1 MELVEKGDMIESY
14 LTEKMFN
21 NEPFLDEMA
30 TDEGKIHSHW
40 KPIAK
45 YYNQIGSEKMG
56 QFQEEVARQLRE
68 NGVTYNVYGDPD
80 GMNRPWILDPVPMVF
95 ESQEWEELD
104 KGLVQRTEL
113 LNLILKDLYS
123 EQTLIK
129 EGFIPFELIYNH
141 RGYLRQAQHIKLD
154 GDQQLIQYSSDLAR
168 GPNGKMWVLHDRTD
182 APSGA
187 GYTFENR
194 AAMTRVF
201 PELIRENHVRKITS
215 YYQTFKNTL
224 SNLTLNNKENPRVV
238 LLSPGPTNETFF
250 EHAYISSFMGFTLA
264 FGEDLTVSGGYV
276 WLKTIKGLEK
286 VDVIIRRVD
295 DLFCDPLEYRNDS
308 HLGVVGLMEAVRQ
321 KKVLVINP
329 LGCRVLENPGLM
341 AFLPKISKHLLGQ
354 DLSLP
359 SVATWWCGQPKEM
372 KYVFEH
378 METLVIRNIYRGTA
392 HKSVFGGELSKTE
405 LEKLKQSIKRNP
417 YMFVGQEMVDFSTSP
432 SWIDNKLE
440 ARNAVFRSYVVA
452 DTESKSYKVMPGG
465 LSRSSPKKGA
475 FLVSN
480 QTGGI
485 SKDTWVLGK
494 KREST
499 PNYLATIKTQP
510 LIRNVLPSRTGERLF
525 WLGRYLERSAYT
537 VRLIRMTLL
546 SYNEAD
552 EDIHVYENPV
562 LGTMLKTL
570 TALTGTLPG
579 FQEKATLKNP
589 EPELLSLVHDISKS
603 GTLAYSIQS
612 FLTNAYAV
620 RDRLSLD
627 TWRILDSISEE
638 LTRMRKSETT
648 LMQAYHNL
656 DNMVIKLMA
665 FYGLNIDNMT
675 REPTWHLLN
684 IGRFIESAAN
694 NCTILKNMLHQSFD
708 LEDNKELMENTLRCN
723 ESLVTYRYRY
733 RSNLEMHGV
742 LSLLI
747 LHEDNPRSL
756 IFQLL
761 EIDSHLKT
769 LPNQEEAELF
779 SIERKKLLE
788 AITKIRLCDIDV
800 LATVDPET
808 KQYHELNHFLDQII
822 ELLHDTSDVIYQN
835 YFSHTGSGY
844 SMIQTS
850 VLPEI

>member
-1 MELVEKGDMIESY
+1 MIQSY
-14 LTEKMFN
+14 LIDQMFN

-30 TDEGKIHSHW
+30 TDQGKINPHW
-40 KPIAK
+40 EKIAK
-45 YYNQIGSEKMG
+45 YYDQIGSERMG
-56 QFQEEVARQLRE
+56 QFHEEVGRQLRE
-68 NGVTYNVYGDPD
+68 NGVTYNVYGDPH

-95 ESQEWEELD
+95 SSEDWDKLE

-113 LNLILKDLYS
+113 LNLIMNDLYGD
-123 EQTLIK
+123 QTLIK
-129 EGFIPFELIYNH
+129 EGHIPFELVYNH
-141 RGYLRQAQHIKLD
+141 RGFLRQAQHVKLE
-154 GDQQLIQYSSDLAR
+154 GEQQLIQYSSDLAR
-168 GPNGKMWVLHDRTD
+168 GPDGKMWVLHDRTD

-201 PELIRENHVRKITS
+201 PDLIRENHARKITS

-224 SNLTLNNKENPRVV
+224 SSLTNNKENPRVV

-264 FGEDLTVSGGYV
+264 FGEDLTVSDGYV

-295 DLFCDPLEYRNDS
+295 DIFCDPLEFRSDS

-341 AFLPKISKHLLGQ
+341 AFLPEISKHMLGEDLL
-354 DLSLP
+354 LP

-372 KYVFEH
+372 AYVFAH
-378 METLVIRNIYRGTA
+378 IDSLVIRYIYRGTH
-392 HKSVFGGELSKTE
+392 HKSVFGGDLSKSE
-405 LEKLKQSIKRNP
+405 LEALKKEIRRTP
-417 YMFVGQEMVDFSTSP
+417 YMFVGQEMVEFSTTP
-432 SWIDNKLE
+432 SWINNKLE

-452 DTESKSYKVMPGG
+452 DAENSTYKVMPGG
-465 LSRSSPKKGA
+465 LSRSSPEKGA

-494 KREST
+494 TKELILPSK
-499 PNYLATIKTQP
+499 AIKIQP
-510 LIRNVLPSRTGERLF
+510 LVRNVLPSRTGERLF

-537 VRLIRMTLL
+537 VRLMRMALL

-552 EDIHVYENPV
+552 EDIHIHENPV
-562 LGTMLKTL
+562 LSTLLRTL
-570 TALTGTLPG
+570 TVMTSTLPG
-579 FQEKATLKNP
+579 FTEPTKLVHP
-589 EPELLSLVHDISKS
+589 EAELLSLVQDIEKS
-603 GTLAYSIQS
+603 GSLAYSVQS
-612 FLTNAYAV
+612 FLSNAYAV

-638 LTRMRKSETT
+638 LNVMRKPDINLT
-648 LMQAYHNL
+648 QAYQSL
-656 DNMVIKLMA
+656 DNMVVKLMA

-684 IGRFIESAAN
+684 IGRFLESAAN
-694 NCTILKNMLHQSFD
+694 NCAILRGMLSKYFD
-708 LEDNKELMENTLRCN
+708 PESNKELMEDTLRCN

-761 EIDSHLKT
+761 EIDHHLKT
-769 LPNQEEAELF
+769 LPNQEEQELF
-779 SIERKKLLE
+779 TSERKKLLE
-788 AITKIRLCDIDV
+788 AITKIRLCDINT
-800 LATVDPET
+800 LCMPSECCNEYEELT
-808 KQYHELNHFLDQII
+808 KLLDHVI
-822 ELLHDTSDVIYQN
+822 ELLHDTSDFIYEK

-844 SMIQTS
+844 RMIQTS
-850 VLPEI
+850 TIPEI

>member
-1 MELVEKGDMIESY
+1 MIESY
-14 LTEKMFN
+14 LIDKMFN

-30 TDEGKIHSHW
+30 TDQGKIHPHW
-40 KPIAK
+40 ESLAK
-45 YYNQIGSEKMG
+45 YYEQIGSDRMG
-56 QFQEEVARQLRE
+56 QFHEEVGRQLRE
-68 NGVTYNVYGDPD
+68 NGVTYNVYGDPN
-80 GMNRPWILDPVPMVF
+80 GMNRPWILDPVPMIF
-95 ESQEWEELD
+95 NSEEWEGIE
-104 KGLVQRTEL
+104 KGLLQRTEL
-113 LNLILKDLYS
+113 LNLILSDLYGD
-123 EQTLIK
+123 QTLIK
-129 EGFIPFELIYNH
+129 EGHIPFELIYNH
-141 RGYLRQAQHIKLD
+141 RGFLRQAHNIKLD

-201 PELIRENHVRKITS
+201 PELIRENHARKITS

-224 SNLTLNNKENPRVV
+224 SNLTTNNKENPRVV

-264 FGEDLTVSGGYV
+264 FGEDLTVSDGYV

-295 DLFCDPLEYRNDS
+295 DVFCDPLEYRSDS

-321 KKVLVINP
+321 RKVLVINP

-341 AFLPKISKHLLGQ
+341 AFLPKISRHLLGEN
-354 DLSLP
+354 LILP
-359 SVATWWCGQPKEM
+359 SVATWWCGQPTEM
-372 KYVFEH
+372 KYVFENIDS
-378 METLVIRNIYRGTA
+378 LVIRNIYRGTQK
-392 HKSVFGGELSKTE
+392 KSVFGGDLAKAEIE
-405 LEKLKQSIKRNP
+405 ALKREIRRSP
-417 YMFVGQEMVDFSTSP
+417 YMYVGQEMVEFSTTP
-432 SWIDNKLE
+432 SWINNKLV

-452 DTESKSYKVMPGG
+452 DSENKNYKVMPGG
-465 LSRSSPKKGA
+465 LSRSSPEKGA

-494 KREST
+494 GKDVSSIVAK
-499 PNYLATIKTQP
+499 PLKIQP
-510 LIRNVLPSRTGERLF
+510 LVRNVLPSRTGERLF
-525 WLGRYLERSAYT
+525 WLGRYLERSAYS
-537 VRLIRMTLL
+537 VRLMRMTLL

-552 EDIHVYENPV
+552 EDIHIHENAV
-562 LGTMLKTL
+562 LSTLLQTL
-570 TALTGTLPG
+570 TMMTGTLPG
-579 FQEKATLKNP
+579 FTVKKNLKKP
-589 EPELLSLVHDISKS
+589 EAELLALVHDVAKTGS
-603 GTLAYSIQS
+603 LAYSIQS
-612 FLTNAYAV
+612 FLTNAYSV

-638 LTRMRKSETT
+638 LTRMRKSDTT
-648 LMQAYHNL
+648 LMQAYQSL
-656 DNMVIKLMA
+656 DNMVVKLMA

-675 REPTWHLLN
+675 RESTWHLLN
-684 IGRFIESAAN
+684 IGRFIESASN
-694 NCTILKNMLHQSFD
+694 NCLILKGMLSKSFD
-708 LEDNKELMENTLRCN
+708 AEANKELMEDTLRCN

-761 EIDSHLKT
+761 EIDNHLKT
-769 LPNQEEAELF
+769 LPNQDEKELF

-800 LATVDPET
+800 ISIPNVLTNEFD
-808 KQYHELNHFLDQII
+808 ELTSLLDQII
-822 ELLHDTSDVIYQN
+822 SLLHETSDAIYEK
-835 YFSHTGSGY
+835 YFSHTESRY
-844 SMIQTS
+844 SMIQSS
-850 VLPEI
+850 VIPEI

>member
-1 MELVEKGDMIESY
+1 MIESY
-14 LTEKMFN
+14 LIEKMFN
-21 NEPFLDEMA
+21 NAPFLDEMA
-30 TDEGKIHSHW
+30 TDQGKIHSHW
-40 KPIAK
+40 ERIAR
-45 YYNQIGSEKMG
+45 YYEQIGSEKMR
-56 QFQEEVARQLRE
+56 QFQEEVSRQLRE

-95 ESQEWEELD
+95 NSEEWERIE
-104 KGLVQRTEL
+104 KGLIQRTQL
-113 LNLILKDLYS
+113 LNLILKDLYGD
-123 EQTLIK
+123 QKLIK
-129 EGFIPFELIYNH
+129 EGLLPFELIYNH
-141 RGYLRQAQHIKLD
+141 KGFLRQANDIQLE
-154 GDQQLIQYSSDLAR
+154 GEQQLIQYSSDLAR
-168 GPNGKMWVLHDRTD
+168 GPNGMMWVLHDRTD

-224 SNLTLNNKENPRVV
+224 SSLTNNKENPRVV

-295 DLFCDPLEYRNDS
+295 DVFCDPLEFKNDS

-341 AFLPKISKHLLGQ
+341 AFLPKISKVFLGE
-354 DLSLP
+354 DLILP
-359 SVATWWCGQPKEM
+359 SVATWWCGQEKEL
-372 KYVFEH
+372 KYVFDH
-378 METLVIRNIYRGTA
+378 IETLVIRNIYRGTN
-392 HKSVFGGELSKTE
+392 HKSVFGGDLT
-405 LEKLKQSIKRNP
+405 KLQLQNLKKEIQRNP

-432 SWIDNKLE
+432 SWINNKLE

-452 DTESKSYKVMPGG
+452 DSENNTYNVMPGG
-465 LSRSSPKKGA
+465 LSRSSPEKGA

-494 KREST
+494 PKDVISKI
-499 PNYLATIKTQP
+499 PKIVKSQP
-510 LIRNVLPSRTGERLF
+510 LVRTVLPSRTGERLF
-525 WLGRYLERSAYT
+525 WLGRYLERSAYA
-537 VRLIRMTLL
+537 VRLMRMTLL

-552 EDIHVYENPV
+552 EDIHIHETPV
-562 LGTMLKTL
+562 LSTLLKTL
-570 TALTGTLPG
+570 TLMTGTLPG
-579 FQEKATLKNP
+579 FTEKAILKNP
-589 EPELLSLVHDISKS
+589 ESELLDLVHDVEKPGS
-603 GTLAYSIQS
+603 LAFSIQS
-612 FLTNAYAV
+612 FLTNAFAV

-638 LTRMRKSETT
+638 LIKMRQSENS
-648 LMQAYHNL
+648 LLKAYHNL
-656 DNMVIKLMA
+656 DNMVVKLMA

-675 REPTWHLLN
+675 RETTWHLLN
-684 IGRFIESAAN
+684 IGRFIESAVN
-694 NCTILKNMLHQSFD
+694 NCTILRGMLSKSFD
-708 LEDNKELMENTLRCN
+708 TESNKELMEDTLRCN

-733 RSNLEMHGV
+733 RSNLEMQGV

-761 EIDSHLKT
+761 EIDSHLKA
-769 LPNQEEAELF
+769 LPNKDEHEQF
-779 SIERKKLLE
+779 GIDRKKLLE
-788 AITKIRLCDIDV
+788 AITKIRLCDVTEISTLD
-800 LATVDPET
+800 LESNEFSNLT
-808 KQYHELNHFLDQII
+808 KLLDQTI
-822 ELLHDTSDVIYQN
+822 ELLHETSDLIYQK
-835 YFSHTGSGY
+835 YFSHTGSAY

-850 VLPEI
+850 IIPEI

>member
-1 MELVEKGDMIESY
+1 MIESY
-14 LTEKMFN
+14 LIEKMFN
-21 NEPFLDEMA
+21 NAPFLDEMA
-30 TDEGKIHSHW
+30 TDQGKIHSHW
-40 KPIAK
+40 ERIAK
-45 YYNQIGSEKMG
+45 YYEQIGSEKMR
-56 QFQEEVARQLRE
+56 QFQEEVSRQLRE

-95 ESQEWEELD
+95 NSEEWEGIE
-104 KGLVQRTEL
+104 KGLIQRTEL
-113 LNLILKDLYS
+113 LNLILNDLYGP
-123 EQTLIK
+123 QKLIK
-129 EGFIPFELIYNH
+129 DGLLPFELIYNH
-141 RGYLRQAQHIKLD
+141 RGFLRQVQDIKLD

-224 SNLTLNNKENPRVV
+224 SHLTNNKENPRVV

-295 DLFCDPLEYRNDS
+295 DVFCDPLEFKNDS

-329 LGCRVLENPGLM
+329 LGCRVLENPGIM
-341 AFLPKISKHLLGQ
+341 AFLPKISKELLGQ
-354 DLSLP
+354 DLILP
-359 SVATWWCGQPKEM
+359 SVATWWCGQPKEL
-372 KYVFEH
+372 KYVFDH
-378 METLVIRNIYRGTA
+378 IDSLVIRNIYRGTN
-392 HKSVFGGELSKTE
+392 HKSVFGGDLTKEQLST
-405 LEKLKQSIKRNP
+405 LKKEIERNP
-417 YMFVGQEMVDFSTSP
+417 YMYVGQEMVDFSTSP
-432 SWIDNKLE
+432 SWINNKLE

-452 DTESKSYKVMPGG
+452 DSENKSYKVMSGG
-465 LSRSSPKKGA
+465 LSRSSPEKGA

-494 KREST
+494 SKDVVT
-499 PNYLATIKTQP
+499 TLTKPIKAQP

-525 WLGRYLERSAYT
+525 WLGRYLERSAYA
-537 VRLIRMTLL
+537 VRLMRMTLL

-552 EDIHVYENPV
+552 EDIHIHETPV
-562 LGTMLKTL
+562 LSSLLRTL
-570 TALTGTLPG
+570 TIMTGTVPG
-579 FQEKATLKNP
+579 FLEKAHLMNP
-589 EPELLSLVHDISKS
+589 EPELLDLVHNVDKPGSI
-603 GTLAYSIQS
+603 AYSIQS

-638 LTRMRKSETT
+638 LAKMRQSENSLTK
-648 LMQAYHNL
+648 AYQSL
-656 DNMVIKLMA
+656 DNMVVKLMA

-694 NCTILKNMLHQSFD
+694 NCTILRGMLSKSFD
-708 LEDNKELMENTLRCN
+708 VESNKELMEDTLRCN

-761 EIDSHLKT
+761 EIDSHLKA
-769 LPNQEEAELF
+769 LPNHEDHEMF
-779 SIERKKLLE
+779 GFERKKLLE
-788 AITKIRLCDIDV
+788 AITKIRLCD
-800 LATVDPET
+800 VDFLSTSNPT
-808 KQYHELNHFLDQII
+808 THEFDHLTSMLDQII
-822 ELLHDTSDVIYQN
+822 ELLHDTSDLIYEK

-850 VLPEI
+850 VIPEI

>member
-1 MELVEKGDMIESY
+1 MIESY
-14 LTEKMFN
+14 LIEKMFN
-21 NEPFLDEMA
+21 NAPFLDEMA
-30 TDEGKIHSHW
+30 TDQGKIHSHW
-40 KPIAK
+40 ERIAR
-45 YYNQIGSEKMG
+45 YYEQIGSEKMR
-56 QFQEEVARQLRE
+56 QFQEEVSRQLRE

-95 ESQEWEELD
+95 NSEEWERIE
-104 KGLVQRTEL
+104 KGLIQRTQL
-113 LNLILKDLYS
+113 LNLILKDLYGD
-123 EQTLIK
+123 QKLIK
-129 EGFIPFELIYNH
+129 EGLLPFELIYNH
-141 RGYLRQAQHIKLD
+141 KGFLRQAHDIQLE
-154 GDQQLIQYSSDLAR
+154 GEQQLIQYSSDLAR
-168 GPNGKMWVLHDRTD
+168 GPNGMMWVLHDRTD

-224 SNLTLNNKENPRVV
+224 SSLTNNKENPRVV

-295 DLFCDPLEYRNDS
+295 DVFCDPLEFKNDS

-341 AFLPKISKHLLGQ
+341 AFLPKISKVFLGE
-354 DLSLP
+354 DLILP
-359 SVATWWCGQPKEM
+359 SVATWWCGQEKEL
-372 KYVFEH
+372 KYVFDH
-378 METLVIRNIYRGTA
+378 IETLVIRNIYRGTN
-392 HKSVFGGELSKTE
+392 HKSVFGGDLTKQQ
-405 LEKLKQSIKRNP
+405 LQNLKKEIQRNP

-432 SWIDNKLE
+432 SWINNKLE

-452 DTESKSYKVMPGG
+452 DSENNTYNVMPGG
-465 LSRSSPKKGA
+465 LSRSSPEKGA

-494 KREST
+494 PKDVISKI
-499 PNYLATIKTQP
+499 PKIVKSQP
-510 LIRNVLPSRTGERLF
+510 LVRTVLPSRTGERLF
-525 WLGRYLERSAYT
+525 WLGRYLERSAYA
-537 VRLIRMTLL
+537 VRLMRMTLL

-552 EDIHVYENPV
+552 EDIHIHETPV
-562 LGTMLKTL
+562 LSTLLKTL
-570 TALTGTLPG
+570 TLMTGTLPG
-579 FQEKATLKNP
+579 FTEKAILKNP
-589 EPELLSLVHDISKS
+589 ESELLDLVHDVEKPGS
-603 GTLAYSIQS
+603 LAFSIQS
-612 FLTNAYAV
+612 FLTNAFAV

-638 LTRMRKSETT
+638 LIKMRQSENS
-648 LMQAYHNL
+648 LLKAYHNL
-656 DNMVIKLMA
+656 DNMVVKLMA

-675 REPTWHLLN
+675 RETTWHLLN
-684 IGRFIESAAN
+684 IGRFIESAVN
-694 NCTILKNMLHQSFD
+694 NCTILRGMLSRSFD
-708 LEDNKELMENTLRCN
+708 TESNKELMEDTLRCN

-733 RSNLEMHGV
+733 RSNLEMQGV

-761 EIDSHLKT
+761 EIDSHLKA
-769 LPNQEEAELF
+769 LPNKDEHEQF
-779 SIERKKLLE
+779 GVERKKLLE
-788 AITKIRLCDIDV
+788 AITKIRLCDI
-800 LATVDPET
+800 TEIST
-808 KQYHELNHFLDQII
+808 LDQESNEFSNLTKLLDQTI
-822 ELLHDTSDVIYQN
+822 ELLHETSDLIYQK
-835 YFSHTGSGY
+835 YFSHTGSAY

-850 VLPEI
+850 IIPEI

>member
-1 MELVEKGDMIESY
+1 MIESY
-14 LTEKMFN
+14 LIEKMFN
-21 NEPFLDEMA
+21 NAPFLDEMA
-30 TDEGKIHSHW
+30 SDQGKIHPHW
-40 KPIAK
+40 ERIAK
-45 YYNQIGSEKMG
+45 YYEQIGSERMA
-56 QFQEEVARQLRE
+56 QFHEEVARQLRE
-68 NGVTYNVYGDPD
+68 NGVTYNVYGDPN

-95 ESQEWEELD
+95 SSDEWEGIE
-104 KGLVQRTEL
+104 KGLLQRTEL
-113 LNLILKDLYS
+113 LNLIMSDLYGD
-123 EQTLIK
+123 QTLIK
-129 EGFIPFELIYNH
+129 EGHIPFELIYNH
-141 RGYLRQAQHIKLD
+141 GGFLRQAHNIKLD

-201 PELIRENHVRKITS
+201 PDLIRENHVSKITS
-215 YYQTFKNTL
+215 YYQTFKSTL
-224 SNLTLNNKENPRVV
+224 SNLTTNNKENPRVV

-264 FGEDLTVSGGYV
+264 FGEDLTVSDGYV

-295 DLFCDPLEYRNDS
+295 DVFCDPLEYKNDS

-321 KKVLVINP
+321 RKVLVINP

-341 AFLPKISKHLLGQ
+341 AFLPEISKHLLGE
-354 DLSLP
+354 DLILP
-359 SVATWWCGQPKEM
+359 SVATWWCGQPTEM

-378 METLVIRNIYRGTA
+378 MDSLVIRNIYRGSQ
-392 HKSVFGGELSKTE
+392 KRSVFGGDLSKTE
-405 LEKLKQSIKRNP
+405 LETLKCEIRRSP
-417 YMFVGQEMVDFSTSP
+417 YMYVGQEMVEFSTTP
-432 SWIDNKLE
+432 SWINNKLE

-452 DTESKSYKVMPGG
+452 DSENKNYKVMSGG
-465 LSRSSPKKGA
+465 LSRSSPEKGA

-485 SKDTWVLGK
+485 SKDTWILGK
-494 KREST
+494 GKDAVSVAAK
-499 PNYLATIKTQP
+499 PIKSQP
-510 LIRNVLPSRTGERLF
+510 LVRNVLPSRTGERLF

-537 VRLIRMTLL
+537 VRLMRMTLL

-552 EDIHVYENPV
+552 EDIHIHENPV
-562 LGTMLKTL
+562 LSTLLQTL
-570 TALTGTLPG
+570 TVMTGTLPG
-579 FQEKATLKNP
+579 FTEKKNLKNP
-589 EPELLSLVHDISKS
+589 EADLLALILDVEKPGS
-603 GTLAYSIQS
+603 LAYSIQY
-612 FLTNAYAV
+612 FLTNAYSV

-638 LTRMRKSETT
+638 LSRMQKADTT
-648 LMQAYHNL
+648 LMQAYQSL
-656 DNMVIKLMA
+656 DNMVVKLMA

-675 REPTWHLLN
+675 REPTWYLLN
-684 IGRFIESAAN
+684 IGRFIESSSN
-694 NCTILKNMLHQSFD
+694 NCLILKGMLSKSFD
-708 LEDNKELMENTLRCN
+708 SESNKELMEDTLRCN

-761 EIDSHLKT
+761 EIDHHLKA
-769 LPNQEEAELF
+769 LPNQDENELF
-779 SIERKKLLE
+779 STERKKLLE
-788 AITKIRLCDIDV
+788 AITKIRLCDVQV
-800 LATVDPET
+800 LSQPNEVTQEFD
-808 KQYHELNHFLDQII
+808 ELTSLLDQII
-822 ELLHDTSDVIYQN
+822 ELLHETSYSIYEK
-835 YFSHTGSGY
+835 YFSHTDTRY

-850 VLPEI
+850 VIPEI

>member
-1 MELVEKGDMIESY
+1 MIESY
-14 LTEKMFN
+14 LIEKMFN
-21 NEPFLDEMA
+21 NAPFLDEMA
-30 TDEGKIHSHW
+30 TDQGKIHPHW
-40 KPIAK
+40 ERIAK
-45 YYNQIGSEKMG
+45 YYEQIGSERMA
-56 QFQEEVARQLRE
+56 QFHDEVGRQLRE
-68 NGVTYNVYGDPD
+68 NGVTYNVYGDPN

-95 ESQEWEELD
+95 SAEEWEGIER
-104 KGLVQRTEL
+104 GLVQRTEL
-113 LNLILKDLYS
+113 LNLIMSDLYG
-123 EQTLIK
+123 EQSLIK
-129 EGFIPFELIYNH
+129 EGHIPFELVYNH
-141 RGYLRQAQHIKLD
+141 KGFLRQAHHIKLD
-154 GDQQLIQYSSDLAR
+154 GDQQLVQYSSDLAR

-201 PELIRENHVRKITS
+201 PELIRENHVSKITS
-215 YYQTFKNTL
+215 YYQTFKSTL
-224 SNLTLNNKENPRVV
+224 SNLITNNKENPRVV

-264 FGEDLTVSGGYV
+264 FGEDLTVSDGYV

-295 DLFCDPLEYRNDS
+295 DVFCDPLEFRSDS

-321 KKVLVINP
+321 RKVLVINP

-354 DLSLP
+354 DLDLS

-372 KYVFEH
+372 SYVFEH
-378 METLVIRNIYRGTA
+378 LDSLVIRNIYRGTS
-392 HKSVFGGELSKTE
+392 HKSVFGGTLSKAE
-405 LEKLKQSIKRNP
+405 LDRLKQEILSSP
-417 YMFVGQEMVDFSTSP
+417 YMYVGQEMVEFSTTP
-432 SWIDNKLE
+432 SWINNKLE

-452 DTESKSYKVMPGG
+452 DTENNSYKVMPGG
-465 LSRSSPKKGA
+465 LSRSSPEKGA

-494 KREST
+494 VKETSVPT
-499 PNYLATIKTQP
+499 KPVKIQP
-510 LIRNVLPSRTGERLF
+510 LVRSVLPSRTGERLF

-537 VRLIRMTLL
+537 VRLMRMTLL

-552 EDIHVYENPV
+552 EDIHLHENPV
-562 LGTMLKTL
+562 LSTLLKTL
-570 TALTGTLPG
+570 TVMTGTLPG
-579 FQEKATLKNP
+579 FTEPVKLKSP
-589 EPELLSLVHDISKS
+589 ESELLSLVYDSEKS
-603 GTLAYSIQS
+603 GSLAYSIQA
-612 FLTNAYAV
+612 FLSNAYAV

-638 LTRMRKSETT
+638 LGHMKKSNIS
-648 LMQAYHNL
+648 LMQAYQCL
-656 DNMVIKLMA
+656 DNMVVKLMA

-684 IGRFIESAAN
+684 IGRFIESAVN
-694 NCTILKNMLHQSFD
+694 NCTILREMLSKFYD
-708 LEDNKELMENTLRCN
+708 AESNKELMEDTLRCN

-733 RSNLEMHGV
+733 RSNLEMSGV

-756 IFQLL
+756 IYQLL
-761 EIDSHLKT
+761 EIDHHLKT
-769 LPNQEEAELF
+769 LPSQSELELF
-779 SIERKKLLE
+779 SIERKSLLE
-788 AITKIRLCDIDV
+788 AITKIRLCDVNKLSVSNPVTNEFEALTTLLDDV
-800 LATVDPET
+800 IA
-808 KQYHELNHFLDQII
+808 
-822 ELLHDTSDVIYQN
+822 LLHSTSDFIYEK

-844 SMIQTS
+844 RMMQSTI
-850 VLPEI
+850 PEI

>member
-1 MELVEKGDMIESY
+1 MIESY

-21 NEPFLDEMA
+21 NAPFLDEMA
-30 TDEGKIHSHW
+30 TDQGKIHPHW
-40 KPIAK
+40 ERIAK
-45 YYNQIGSEKMG
+45 YYEQNGSEKMR
-56 QFQEEVARQLRE
+56 QFQEEVSRQLRE

-95 ESQEWEELD
+95 SSEEWEGIE
-104 KGLVQRTEL
+104 KGLVQRTSL
-113 LNLILKDLYS
+113 LNLIFNDLYGD
-123 EQTLIK
+123 QTLIK
-129 EGFIPFELIYNH
+129 EGLLPFELIYNH
-141 RGYLRQAQHIKLD
+141 RGFLRQAQDIKLE

-182 APSGA
+182 APSGS

-224 SNLTLNNKENPRVV
+224 TSLTNNKENPRVV

-295 DLFCDPLEYRNDS
+295 DVFCDPLEYRNDS
-308 HLGVVGLMEAVRQ
+308 HLGVVGLMESVRQ

-329 LGCRVLENPGLM
+329 LGCRILENPGLM
-341 AFLPKISKHLLGQ
+341 AFLPKISRHLLGEE
-354 DLSLP
+354 LKLP

-372 KYVFEH
+372 KYVFDHIES
-378 METLVIRNIYRGTA
+378 LVIRNIYRGPN
-392 HKSVFGGELSKTE
+392 HKSVFGGDLSK
-405 LEKLKQSIKRNP
+405 EKLATLKKEIQRNP

-432 SWIDNKLE
+432 SWINNKLE

-452 DTESKSYKVMPGG
+452 DTENKSYKVMPGG
-465 LSRSSPKKGA
+465 LSRSSPEKGA

-480 QTGGI
+480 QSGGI

-494 KREST
+494 SKEIISSFAK
-499 PNYLATIKTQP
+499 PVKAQP
-510 LIRNVLPSRTGERLF
+510 LVRNVLPSRTGERLF
-525 WLGRYLERSAYT
+525 WLGRYLERSAYA
-537 VRLIRMTLL
+537 VRLMRMTLL

-552 EDIHVYENPV
+552 EDIHIHESPV
-562 LGTMLKTL
+562 MSSLLRTL
-570 TALTGTLPG
+570 TKVTGTLPG
-579 FQEKATLKNP
+579 FMEKAHLMNP
-589 EPELLSLVHDISKS
+589 EPELLDLVHNVEKPGSI
-603 GTLAYSIQS
+603 AYSIQS

-638 LTRMRKSETT
+638 LIKMRKSNTSLT
-648 LMQAYHNL
+648 KAYHSL
-656 DNMVIKLMA
+656 DNMVVKLMA

-684 IGRFIESAAN
+684 IGRFIESAVN
-694 NCTILKNMLHQSFD
+694 NSTILRGMLSQSYD
-708 LEDNKELMENTLRCN
+708 TESNKELMEDTLRCN

-761 EIDSHLKT
+761 EIDHHLKA
-769 LPNQEEAELF
+769 LPNKDEQELF
-779 SIERKKLLE
+779 GIERKKLLE
-788 AITKIRLCDIDV
+788 AITKIRLCDLDQLSTSNPDSHGFDNLTI
-800 LATVDPET
+800 L
-808 KQYHELNHFLDQII
+808 LDQII
-822 ELLHDTSDVIYQN
+822 ELLHDTSDVIYEK

-850 VLPEI
+850 VIPEI

>member
-1 MELVEKGDMIESY
+1 MIESY
-14 LTEKMFN
+14 LIEKMFN
-21 NEPFLDEMA
+21 NAPFLDEMA
-30 TDEGKIHSHW
+30 TDQGKIHPHW
-40 KPIAK
+40 ERIAK
-45 YYNQIGSEKMG
+45 YYEQIGSERMR
-56 QFQEEVARQLRE
+56 QFRDEVGRQLRE
-68 NGVTYNVYGDPD
+68 NGVTYNVYGDPN

-95 ESQEWEELD
+95 SGEEWDVIE
-104 KGLVQRTEL
+104 KGLIQRTEL
-113 LNLILKDLYS
+113 LNLIMSDLYGD
-123 EQTLIK
+123 QTLIK
-129 EGFIPFELIYNH
+129 EGHIPFELVYNH
-141 RGYLRQAQHIKLD
+141 KGFLRQAHHIKLD
-154 GDQQLIQYSSDLAR
+154 GNQQLVQYSSDLAR

-201 PELIRENHVRKITS
+201 PELIRENHVSKITS

-224 SNLTLNNKENPRVV
+224 SNLTTNNKENPRVV

-264 FGEDLTVSGGYV
+264 FGEDLTVSDGYV

-295 DLFCDPLEYRNDS
+295 DVFCDPLEFRSDS

-321 KKVLVINP
+321 RKVLVINP

-341 AFLPKISKHLLGQ
+341 AFLPKISKHLLGR
-354 DLSLP
+354 DLDLP

-372 KYVFEH
+372 SYVFEH
-378 METLVIRNIYRGTA
+378 LDSLVIRNIYRGTN
-392 HKSVFGGELSKTE
+392 HKSVFGGTLSKAE
-405 LEKLKQSIKRNP
+405 RERLKQQIRRSP
-417 YMFVGQEMVDFSTSP
+417 YMFVGQEMVEFSTTP
-432 SWIDNKLE
+432 SYINNKLE

-452 DTESKSYKVMPGG
+452 DSENNSYKVMPGG
-465 LSRSSPKKGA
+465 LSRSSPEKGA

-485 SKDTWVLGK
+485 SKDTWILGK
-494 KREST
+494 VKENHAPTKSVK
-499 PNYLATIKTQP
+499 IQP
-510 LIRNVLPSRTGERLF
+510 LVRNVLPSRTGERLF

-537 VRLIRMTLL
+537 VRLMRMTLL

-552 EDIHVYENPV
+552 EDIHLHENPV
-562 LGTMLKTL
+562 LSTLLKTL
-570 TALTGTLPG
+570 TVMTGTLPG
-579 FQEKATLKNP
+579 FTEPSKLKNP
-589 EPELLSLVHDISKS
+589 EAELLSLVYDSEKS
-603 GTLAYSIQS
+603 GSLAYSIQA
-612 FLTNAYAV
+612 FLSNAYAV

-638 LTRMRKSETT
+638 LSHMKRSDIT
-648 LMQAYHNL
+648 LMQAYQRL
-656 DNMVIKLMA
+656 DNMVVKLMA

-694 NCTILKNMLHQSFD
+694 NCTILREMLSKFYNT
-708 LEDNKELMENTLRCN
+708 ESNKELMEDTLRCN

-733 RSNLEMHGV
+733 RSNLEMSGV

-756 IFQLL
+756 IYQLL
-761 EIDSHLKT
+761 EIDHHLKT
-769 LPNQEEAELF
+769 LPSQSEMELF
-779 SIERKKLLE
+779 SVERKSLLE
-788 AITKIRLCDIDV
+788 AITKIRLCDVNRLSISNPV
-800 LATVDPET
+800 T
-808 KQYHELNHFLDQII
+808 HEFEALT
-822 ELLHDTSDVIYQN
+822 ELLDEVISLLHSTSDIIYEK

-844 SMIQTS
+844 RMMQSTI
-850 VLPEI
+850 PEI